1 MNEKIINN
9 HEDKVKGNK
18 ALNFSSLIIPVFL
31 LLTRNGNI
39 SEKLSLD
46 NDFQSKVEMVKN
58 IKPYFTEDEQ
68 LLLSKVQDVFDIL
81 NKVKRLNKQEYDNEI
96 NALNTDI
103 SRIERKERILTEM
116 VKYMDK
122 DKRQIVDKV
131 LRTKGRLEETKT
143 NMETQNILEA
153 QKIDKFDSLLHF
165 IRCFEPI
172 MNDSSNKKIKK
183 IQKVLE
189 IMKTPEDRF

>member
-9 HEDKVKGNK
+9 QEDGVKVNK
-18 ALNFSSLIIPVFL
+18 TLNFSSLIIPLFL

-58 IKPYFTEDEQ
+58 IKPYFTEEEQ

-96 NALNTDI
+96 NALNTDV
-103 SRIERKERILTEM
+103 SKIERKERILTEM

-172 MNDSSNKKIKK
+172 MKDSSNKKVKK

-189 IMKTPEDRF
+189 VMKTPEDRF